1 MTDRRMDKR
10 AEKKTDRM
18 NDRKAMT
25 DYTSENNSECNLPV
39 EGPDLDTL
47 LAQLAAATS
56 AVSAP
61 SAVRQRLF
69 AEAGLETLLDQPSR
83 ARPAFALTLASVLSA
98 VFLIGAVGA
107 GTSLLLGRTKFSPAL
122 SSAVHAA
129 LRSVG
134 LSKTLPQAAALP
146 ASGDPTADL
155 LAPGDSNSS
164 PAFENGNSGL
174 STNVF
179 ALPLSDPAIAN
190 GTETTVRVSVPTS
203 QLIAWGVPPLANGPD
218 DEVSADLL
226 LGDDG
231 LPRAI
236 RILPASTTTT
246 SSAPEENY
254 P

>member
-1 MTDRRMDKR
+1 MMNRRMDNR
-10 AEKKTDRM
+10 ADKKTDRM
-18 NDRKAMT
+18 NDRKTMT
-25 DYTSENNSECNLPV
+25 NYTSENNSECNFPV
-39 EGPDLDTL
+39 GGPGLDTL

-56 AVSAP
+56 TESAP

-69 AEAGLETLLDQPSR
+69 AEAGLETLLDQSSR
-83 ARPAFALTLASVLSA
+83 ARPALSLTLASVLSA
-98 VFLIGAVGA
+98 VLLIGAVGA
-107 GTSLLLGRTKFSPAL
+107 GTSLLLGRTKSSPAL

-129 LRSVG
+129 LRFMGVRKAS
-134 LSKTLPQAAALP
+134 SQDAALP

-155 LAPGDSNSS
+155 LAPSDNNSS

-236 RILPASTTTT
+236 RILPTSTTTT